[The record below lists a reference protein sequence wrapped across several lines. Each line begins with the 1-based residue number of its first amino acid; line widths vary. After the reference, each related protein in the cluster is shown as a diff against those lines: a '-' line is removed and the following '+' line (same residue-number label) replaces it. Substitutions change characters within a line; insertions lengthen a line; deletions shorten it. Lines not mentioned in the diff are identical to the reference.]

1 MRIMGIPG
9 NSKDFQFLPGSFS
22 LHFLVKQAV
31 VVSFLIGGL
40 VLLNWVFDIL
50 RLKSTSMGIPTLKTA
65 TVVSCIIAGVLLWL
79 WYGQTTLM
87 SGDGAG
93 SLMARKLLPMAILLP
108 MLVKGICAIG
118 YRYSVCTVEIQFTI
132 EGVLNI
138 IVFSGLVYWIAYRL
152 NDLDWHRSQAEQALQ
167 RLNTELKQLCTANI
181 KLQHL
186 ATEDHLTKV
195 ANRRQFDKYLHQQ
208 WQQHQEEQTPL
219 SLIMCDIDHFK
230 LYNDHYGH
238 QAGDE
243 CLKQVARSIRDV
255 VRSFSCLLARYG
267 GEELAIVLPN
277 TTSNDAIAIAEQIQ
291 LSIARTQIAHDRSPI
306 SEYLTLSVG
315 VATTVPNSERLPENL
330 IELADEALYA
340 AKEQGRNRSCL
351 LLS

>member
-1 MRIMGIPG
+1 MSMGIPG

-22 LHFLVKQAV
+22 LKFLVKQAV
-31 VVSFLIGGL
+31 IVSFLIGGL

-50 RLKSTSMGIPTLKTA
+50 QLKNISLGMPALKIA
-65 TVVSCIIAGVLLWL
+65 TVVSCTIAGVSLWL
-79 WYGQTTLM
+79 WYGLTTLM
-87 SGDGAG
+87 SGNGAG
-93 SLMARKLLPMAILLP
+93 SQMARKLLPMAILLP
-108 MLVKGICAIG
+108 MLVKGMCALG
-118 YRYSVCTVEIQFTI
+118 YRYSICTPEIQFTV

-138 IVFSGLVYWIAYRL
+138 IVFSGLVYWISYRL

-167 RLNTELKQLCTANI
+167 RLNTELKQLCTANT

-195 ANRRQFDKYLHQQ
+195 ANRRQFDKYLYQQ
-208 WQQHQEEQTPL
+208 WQQHQEAQTSL
-219 SLIMCDIDHFK
+219 SLIMCDIDYFK
-230 LYNDHYGH
+230 LYNDRYGH

-243 CLKQVARSIRDV
+243 CLKQVARTIKDV
-255 VRSFSCLLARYG
+255 LQSFPCLLARYG
-267 GEELAIVLPN
+267 GEELAVILPN
-277 TTSNDAIAIAEQIQ
+277 TTSNDAIAIAELIQ

-306 SEYLTLSVG
+306 SKYLTLSMG
-315 VATTVPNSERLPENL
+315 VATTVPNSGRLPENL

-340 AKEQGRNRSCL
+340 AKEQGRNRNCL